1 MATATVLADP
11 YYAGRPTANVG
22 PVNTGA
28 SQDRINIDY
37 LLNPY
42 AALNETRTNAAEAN
56 LGAGVQGSGFGSGTT
71 SKLLDSER
79 IARFQL
85 GHSMLEPYLQR
96 EFQGSQAAADRQAR
110 LNEIAAQG
118 AQALQQLQI
127 SEAGQSARLTQQ
139 EQAALQ
145 RQILSGQQAMQQLQ
159 LQEAGQTGRLNTS
172 IRGNIV
178 GNLIEAAAKRPT
190 TSSGTPGY
198 VTNYNWADQPN
209 FLNRPTT
216 TPQPQLRTSSG
227 GIGGGIGISTIDN
240 ILRRYGLM

>member
-1 MATATVLADP
+1 MRFLPEMYQAVPGAAAP
-11 YYAGRPTANVG
+11 SS
-22 PVNTGA
+22 PVNPGGA
-28 SQDRINIDY
+28 SQDRVNIDY

-56 LGAGVQGSGFGSGTT
+56 LGAGVAGSGFGSGTT
-71 SKLLDSER
+71 AKLLDSER
-79 IARFQL
+79 IERFKL
-85 GHSMLEPYLQR
+85 GHQMLEPYLQR

-127 SEAGQSARLTQQ
+127 SEAGQTARLTQQ
-139 EQAALQ
+139 ERSALE
-145 RQILSGQQAMQQLQ
+145 RQVLSGQQAMQQLQ

-172 IRGNIV
+172 IRGNIANTLV
-178 GNLIEAAAKRPT
+178 EAATRRPT
-190 TSSGTPGY
+190 STSSATPGY

-216 TPQPQLRTSSG
+216 SPQPRPTSG
-227 GIGGGIGISTIDN
+227 GTIGNIGVNTIDN
-240 ILRRYGLM
+240 ILRRYGVL